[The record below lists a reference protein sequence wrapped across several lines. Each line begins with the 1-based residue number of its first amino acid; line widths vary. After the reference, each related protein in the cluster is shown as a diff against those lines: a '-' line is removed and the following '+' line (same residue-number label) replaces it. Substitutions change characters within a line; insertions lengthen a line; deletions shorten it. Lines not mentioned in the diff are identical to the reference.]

1 MTYPKQKF
9 KKKKKKKERK
19 KENLGQRETYIF
31 QANIIHED
39 LIQEKVNMNLLE
51 TRKNILSFFT
61 GDENT

>member
-1 MTYPKQKF
+1 MTYQKQKF
-9 KKKKKKKERK
+9 KKKKEKKERK

-51 TRKNILSFFT
+51 TRKNILFFFT
-61 GDENT
+61 